1 MENCTKQTKCN
12 CAEHRKPQLED
23 KKRWQSD
30 AGYDM
35 LIMLGGQNG
44 GSFLTKEM
52 TLDFSVTALKSQGS
66 SLFCFDI

>member
-23 KKRWQSD
+23 KKRWQAD

-44 GSFLTKEM
+44 GSFFDKRN
-52 TLDFSVTALKSQGS
+52 DFW
-66 SLFCFDI
+66 